1 MKGTIFITFLP
12 TDDPGVTNSSVR
24 IHLRDCDWDAV
35 TLAKALSR
43 VVAEVTKDPIGA
55 AIVAGHFCRLLS
67 EEFEGVEDGREL
79 NDE

>member
-1 MKGTIFITFLP
+1 MEGSISITFTP
-12 TDDPGVTNSSVR
+12 TDDPGVTDSSVR
-24 IHLRDCDWDAV
+24 IHLCDGDAV

-43 VVAEVTKDPIGA
+43 VVAEITKDPIGA